1 MVTIEQIDT
10 NSASQVNEF
19 VKFHYQLYKDVPQWT
34 PPFISDVKIMLNKQK
49 HPFYEHSEGD
59 FFVAKDGNEIV
70 ARLGVM
76 ENKLYNKEHDKKT
89 AQFYLFDSIDNIDVV
104 KPLFDRGF
112 EWAKTRGLDT
122 IIGPKG
128 LSAFDGYGVLIE
140 GFEHHQMMNMMNY
153 NFDYYPKLL
162 EQMGFEKEVDF
173 VSCYLHPE
181 KFILPEKVNMVAEK
195 LLQKGRFKVL
205 RFDSRKEVKKWAN
218 QIGAAYNKAFKN
230 NWEYYPFTPKEIDFI
245 VQTLISSIM
254 PKFIKIITYDDE
266 VVGFAL
272 GFPDVSKA
280 MVRHKGR
287 ITPLGVA
294 DLLITLKRTNWISM
308 NGIGILP
315 EYHGMGGLAVLYS
328 EMEKTLNDS
337 NQFQHGELT
346 QVAETAVQMRKEL
359 ENLGGVPYKNHRV
372 YHRSI

>member
-76 ENKLYNKEHDKKT
+76 ENKLYNKEHDKKN

-112 EWAKTRGLDT
+112 EWAKTRGLDS

-153 NFDYYPKLL
+153 N
-162 EQMGFEKEVDF
+162 
-173 VSCYLHPE
+173 
-181 KFILPEKVNMVAEK
+181 
-195 LLQKGRFKVL
+195 
-205 RFDSRKEVKKWAN
+205 
-218 QIGAAYNKAFKN
+218 
-230 NWEYYPFTPKEIDFI
+230 
-245 VQTLISSIM
+245 
-254 PKFIKIITYDDE
+254 
-266 VVGFAL
+266 
-272 GFPDVSKA
+272 
-280 MVRHKGR
+280 
-287 ITPLGVA
+287 
-294 DLLITLKRTNWISM
+294 LIT
-308 NGIGILP
+308 
-315 EYHGMGGLAVLYS
+315 
-328 EMEKTLNDS
+328 
-337 NQFQHGELT
+337 T
-346 QVAETAVQMRKEL
+346 Q
-359 ENLGGVPYKNHRV
+359 N
-372 YHRSI
+372 S